1 MHKIIINILAK
12 NNIYKQINR
21 GYNKDTVEIVLQ
33 IRKTLKRRIT
43 MKKKVLAALL
53 AATMVVGMTACGGS
67 KDATAD
73 APAADTTEDTAAD
86 AADTASTGDASYVI
100 KLGMTQGDVPR
111 EESAEV
117 TWTERFKKRTVT
129 DRSA

>member
-43 MKKKVLAALL
+43 MKKKVLAAFL
-53 AATMVVGMTACGGS
+53 AATMVV
-67 KDATAD
+67 
-73 APAADTTEDTAAD
+73 
-86 AADTASTGDASYVI
+86 
-100 KLGMTQGDVPR
+100 
-111 EESAEV
+111 
-117 TWTERFKKRTVT
+117 
-129 DRSA
+129 